1 MCWLVSQNKLY
12 HRATEKPRNN
22 WTSWNKKQKYVSYSY
37 LFNFFIFIFV
47 FIFILLHFCVIF
59 FKYFYSNFS
68 AWVPR
73 FTYVVK
79 FLLLFE
85 DFSILILNFC
95 YSRYPGEQEEW
106 TMIAAMSVYSRLVI
120 FFLYYHF
127 QSQFFVRGYQ
137 FLYILILSSLFII
150 VLFTSISVYRCWPM
164 GQLAA
169 PAAEAGHT

>member
-1 MCWLVSQNKLY
+1 MLVILI
-12 HRATEKPRNN
+12 
-22 WTSWNKKQKYVSYSY
+22 Y
-37 LFNFFIFIFV
+37 LIFSFLFLFLFLFYFIFV
-47 FIFILLHFCVIF
+47 SF

-79 FLLLFE
+79 FLLLSE
-85 DFSILILNFC
+85 DLSILILNFC

-137 FLYILILSSLFII
+137 FSYILILSSLFII
-150 VLFTSISVYRCWPM
+150 VLFTSISVYRCWPNWANLRHRLQRQ
-164 GQLAA
+164 GTPKLLA
-169 PAAEAGHT
+169 ENAGHKGR